1 MQSIEV
7 YLIFLNTA
15 MINDGCF
22 PESRA
27 HVVERLK
34 HLLPSRLHQT
44 VQRVSTKGWR
54 KQISP
59 SSSMS
64 HLSIPIEKKK
74 EKNYS
79 EPPPI
84 LISFSLKEIV
94 RCAHKLS
101 RHLRKAVFFQ
111 RRLALLLQVSLHTVC
126 EEKQSKPR
134 SWSINDVYA
143 NKPMK

>member
-44 VQRVSTKGWR
+44 VQRVSTKVEGN
-54 KQISP
+54 KFP
-59 SSSMS
+59 
-64 HLSIPIEKKK
+64 HLAACHIFQFLQKKK
-74 EKNYS
+74 RKKNYS

-134 SWSINDVYA
+134 S
-143 NKPMK
+143 